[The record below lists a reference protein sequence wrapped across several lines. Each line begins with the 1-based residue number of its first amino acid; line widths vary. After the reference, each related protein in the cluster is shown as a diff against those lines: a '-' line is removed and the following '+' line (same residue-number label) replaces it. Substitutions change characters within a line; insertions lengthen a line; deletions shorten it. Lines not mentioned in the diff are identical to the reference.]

1 MPIILSI
8 KIQSYYFFM
17 AQQNKVKKTS
27 NFRLTL
33 VDDKTHK
40 HLWSAHFT
48 KVGFIVAIIS
58 ALVMLSAA
66 VFCVVAYTPVRTFIP
81 GYPDAHSKRAAIQN
95 AIRIDSLENVIY
107 RWELYS
113 ENLRRVVEGQE
124 PLKIDSLINAAQ
136 ASRTATADA
145 EDLLSKDS
153 LLREVV
159 REEEEF
165 GISARNKRDLP
176 IEGLH
181 FFTPLKGVVS
191 QGYDANIHPYIDIT
205 APAGSVVKATLDGT
219 VIFSGWSEEAG
230 NTIQIQHESD
240 IVSIYKHNE
249 KLLKKVGE
257 KVTAGAPIALVGNT
271 GDISTGTHLH
281 FELWHKGE
289 TVDPTLYIKF

>member
-1 MPIILSI
+1 MV
-8 KIQSYYFFM
+8 
-17 AQQNKVKKTS
+17 QQNKVKKTR

-33 VDDKTHK
+33 ADDKSHK
-40 HLWSAHFT
+40 HLWTAHFT
-48 KVGFIVAIIS
+48 KVGFIVTIIS
-58 ALVMLSAA
+58 AIVMFSAA
-66 VFCVVAYTPVRTFIP
+66 VYCVIAFTPVRTFIP

-95 AIRIDSLENVIY
+95 AIKIDSLENVIY

-113 ENLRRVVEGQE
+113 ENLRRVVEGRE

-136 ASRTATADA
+136 TERTARANDSELA
-145 EDLLSKDS
+145 KKDS
-153 LLREVV
+153 LLRETVK
-159 REEEEF
+159 EEEEF
-165 GISARNKRDLP
+165 GISARSKRDLP

-191 QGYDANIHPYIDIT
+191 QGYDKAVHPYVDIT

-219 VIFSGWSEEAG
+219 VIYAGWSEDSG
-230 NTIQIQHESD
+230 YTIHIQHAGD

-249 KLLKKVGE
+249 KLLKKTGD

-271 GDISTGTHLH
+271 GSLSTGVHLH

-289 TVDPTLYIKF
+289 TINPVRYINF

>member
-1 MPIILSI
+1 
-8 KIQSYYFFM
+8 M
-17 AQQNKVKKTS
+17 AQQNKEKKTR

-40 HLWSAHFT
+40 HLWTARFT
-48 KVGFIVAIIS
+48 RVSFIVTIIS
-58 ALVMLSAA
+58 ALVMFSAA
-66 VFCVVAYTPVRTFIP
+66 VYCVVAYTPVRTFIP

-113 ENLRRVVEGQE
+113 ENLRRVVEGRE
-124 PLKIDSLINAAQ
+124 PLKIDSLINAARQ
-136 ASRTATADA
+136 DKVREGSPEELA
-145 EDLLSKDS
+145 KQDS
-153 LLREVV
+153 LLRETV

-165 GISARNKRDLP
+165 GISARSKRDLP

-191 QGYDANIHPYIDIT
+191 QGYDPNIHPYIDIT

-219 VIFSGWSEEAG
+219 VIFAGWSEEAG

-257 KVTAGAPIALVGNT
+257 KVTAGAPVALAGNT
-271 GDISTGTHLH
+271 GNLTTGVHLH

>member
-1 MPIILSI
+1 
-8 KIQSYYFFM
+8 M
-17 AQQNKVKKTS
+17 AQHNKEKKTR

-40 HLWSAHFT
+40 HLWTAHIT
-48 KVGFIVAIIS
+48 RVSFIVYILSI
-58 ALVMLSAA
+58 LVMLGAA
-66 VFCVVAYTPVRTFIP
+66 SYCIIAYTPIRTFIP

-113 ENLRRVVEGQE
+113 ENLKRVVEGKE

-136 ASRTATADA
+136 AARTARADA
-145 EDLLSKDS
+145 EELLKKDS
-153 LLREVV
+153 LLRDVV

-165 GISARNKRDLP
+165 GISARSKRDLP

-181 FFTPLKGVVS
+181 FFTPIKGVIS
-191 QGYDANIHPYIDIT
+191 QGYDANIHPYVDLT
-205 APAGSVVKATLDGT
+205 APEGSVVKATLDGT
-219 VIFSGWSEEAG
+219 VIFAGWNEDSG
-230 NTIQIQHESD
+230 NIIQIQHESD

-249 KLLKKVGE
+249 KLLKKVGD

-271 GDISTGTHLH
+271 GSQTTGTHLH

>member
-1 MPIILSI
+1 
-8 KIQSYYFFM
+8 M
-17 AQQNKVKKTS
+17 AQQNKVKKTR

-113 ENLRRVVEGQE
+113 ENLRRVVDGEE

-145 EDLLSKDS
+145 ADLLSKDS

-249 KLLKKVGE
+249 KLLKKTGE
-257 KVTAGAPIALVGNT
+257 KVTAGSPIALVGNT
-271 GDISTGTHLH
+271 GKLTTGEHLH
-281 FELWHKGE
+281 FELWYKGE
-289 TVDPTLYIKF
+289 TVDPARYINF

>member
-17 AQQNKVKKTS
+17 AQQNKVKKTR

-145 EDLLSKDS
+145 ADLLSKDS

-191 QGYDANIHPYIDIT
+191 QGYDANIHPYMDIT